1 MEKTWF
7 YSTKPSQND
16 WWQCQ
21 QREKWEYQNKLF
33 SSMTAL
39 VLTTT
44 TFTLERK
51 KIFCSF
57 FTTTNELLLGFVDE
71 KLTSFQYPL
80 AFFASI
86 PHYRSTPLREVSISM
101 EETQRGPNQ
110 GGPNPMVYWFR
121 IENGSRYSRGSN
133 KSTVQIRSPVTQFC
147 PKLIKVPWFLLL
159 LCSTK

>member
-51 KIFCSF
+51 KIFGSF
-57 FTTTNELLLGFVDE
+57 FTATNELLLGLVDE

-101 EETQRGPNQ
+101 G
-110 GGPNPMVYWFR
+110 M
-121 IENGSRYSRGSN
+121 
-133 KSTVQIRSPVTQFC
+133 
-147 PKLIKVPWFLLL
+147 LLL
-159 LCSTK
+159 FVQKCVFCGSPFLGKTESKKKRCIGTKNEPITKQFQFHPILWLVICAFHYWGTTF

>member
-1 MEKTWF
+1 
-7 YSTKPSQND
+7 
-16 WWQCQ
+16 
-21 QREKWEYQNKLF
+21 
-33 SSMTAL
+33 MTAL

-57 FTTTNELLLGFVDE
+57 FTATNELLLGLVDE

-101 EETQRGPNQ
+101 VHT
-110 GGPNPMVYWFR
+110 
-121 IENGSRYSRGSN
+121 
-133 KSTVQIRSPVTQFC
+133 TVSVG
-147 PKLIKVPWFLLL
+147 
-159 LCSTK
+159 

>member
-51 KIFCSF
+51 KIFGSF
-57 FTTTNELLLGFVDE
+57 FTATNELLLGLVDE

-101 EETQRGPNQ
+101 GKPNTATWSASLRALKWAPTWYVSAEVRNPFYGQ
-110 GGPNPMVYWFR
+110 PLDQVWMWYESWKVSWDISSGGSF
-121 IENGSRYSRGSN
+121 
-133 KSTVQIRSPVTQFC
+133 
-147 PKLIKVPWFLLL
+147 
-159 LCSTK
+159 

>member
-51 KIFCSF
+51 KIFGSF
-57 FTTTNELLLGFVDE
+57 FTATNELLLGLVDE

-101 EETQRGPNQ
+101 GCRLKQDQYSYLTMVVGDSRCQFKGSLTQQR
-110 GGPNPMVYWFR
+110 VL
-121 IENGSRYSRGSN
+121 
-133 KSTVQIRSPVTQFC
+133 VTCCKQC
-147 PKLIKVPWFLLL
+147 PIPPTG
-159 LCSTK
+159 C